1 MKILALVTARKGSK
15 RLHNKNIRLLG
26 NKPLIVWT
34 INSAKNIPEICD
46 ILVSTD
52 DQAVMSISK
61 DIGAYVPW
69 LRPVDLATD
78 TASSVDVALHA
89 LNWYESERGAV
100 DGILLLQPTSP
111 FRSKETIQ
119 RGIEL
124 FKKYNCL
131 PVLGVSPVNSH
142 PMWTLKMSGEYL
154 IPFLDGQNF
163 GTRAQNL
170 PLAYEVNGSF
180 YLITPSE
187 LRVSNSFLGKKTIP
201 LVINSPRESIDIDTD
216 WDFKIAEFIAMTF
229 YES

>member
-131 PVLGVSPVNSH
+131 PV
-142 PMWTLKMSGEYL
+142 
-154 IPFLDGQNF
+154 
-163 GTRAQNL
+163 
-170 PLAYEVNGSF
+170 
-180 YLITPSE
+180 
-187 LRVSNSFLGKKTIP
+187 
-201 LVINSPRESIDIDTD
+201 
-216 WDFKIAEFIAMTF
+216 
-229 YES
+229 